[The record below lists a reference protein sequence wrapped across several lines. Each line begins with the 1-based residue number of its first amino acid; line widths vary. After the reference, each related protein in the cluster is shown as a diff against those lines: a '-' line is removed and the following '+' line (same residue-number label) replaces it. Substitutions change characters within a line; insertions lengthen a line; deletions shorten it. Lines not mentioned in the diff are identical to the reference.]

1 MKAVSLL
8 SGGKDSFLSLLIA
21 LSIGMDVERTITV
34 KAEQDSFMFHFP
46 NVELG
51 SKLSDIMGIRN
62 SLIDE
67 SSFQETL
74 SKFQGYFLVAG
85 AVESE
90 FQKTRLEEI
99 CQEYGLKTFFPLWR
113 KDQESIIR
121 DFISSGS
128 RGIFVSVAAEG
139 LGEDFLGMPITE
151 KSLERLKAVK
161 RKFGISIVGEGGEYE
176 TLVTGSPFA
185 SKSIEIIGSEI
196 IDRGIQKNLKITSY
210 RIVNP
215 SRNGIRQTDR

>member
-21 LSIGMDVERTITV
+21 LSVGMDVERTITV

-46 NVELG
+46 NAELG
-51 SKLSDIMGIRN
+51 SRLSEIMGIGN

-67 SSFQETL
+67 SSFEGTL
-74 SKFQGYFLVAG
+74 SKFSGYFLVAG

-99 CQEYGLKTFFPLWR
+99 CEEFGLKTFLPLWR
-113 KDQESIIR
+113 RDQESIIR

-128 RGIFVSVAAEG
+128 RAIFVSVAAEG
-139 LGEDFLGMPITE
+139 LGEDFLGISISE
-151 KSLERLKAVK
+151 ESLEKLKALK

-176 TLVTGSPFA
+176 TLVIGSPFA
-185 SKSIEIIGSEI
+185 QKSIEILGSEI

-210 RIVNP
+210 RVVN
-215 SRNGIRQTDR
+215 SL